1 MTKRKQSKNTRK
13 KRLLKKADRHSAKK
27 NKRAVRSPKI
37 FTGVFDASSQGYGF
51 ITADERLNL
60 SDADI
65 FVPAKHVKDA
75 VSGDRVSFT
84 VEQYHGRPEAHITEV
99 ISRGTKTFTGVYR
112 YRKRRQGNRLTA
124 SHVVISDNK
133 KLCFDTFISPAHL
146 NGAKDGDKVLCRITA
161 YPDTTNQ
168 TPARGVIDK
177 VYGDCEQLYPNVY
190 AIIDSYGIRTEFPE
204 AVSDEAETESKRRVL
219 KKNRLDLTNE
229 RIFTIDGAYS
239 KDFDDAICV
248 KKTDNGFELG
258 VHIADVSEYVKHN
271 SELDEEAYLRGTS
284 VYFADKVIPMLPVQ
298 LSNGICSLNP
308 NVNRYTLSAIIS
320 IDKDGGIKDCR
331 IAESVIKSKV
341 RGVYSEV
348 NDVIEKGEK
357 SKYHKKYA
365 PVFDNGG
372 LDDII
377 ALYNALKRKSQRR
390 HALELDSPEFCFDIG
405 EDGQIVNAYI
415 EERGVSERIIEQFML
430 AANEAVASLLLKRG
444 LPCVYRVHG
453 SPDPEKLQQL
463 KAFAD
468 SVGINTAAL
477 SGDDISLASV
487 EKFLD
492 AAKEKGKGEVLSYL
506 VLRCMMKAKYSPEHS
521 SHFGLGAD
529 CYCHFT
535 SPIRRYPDLTVH
547 RIIKTLLLHKDKN
560 GEKLASF
567 CYKAADQSNI
577 CEDKATK
584 LERDMDDLYM
594 ASFSRDK
601 VGQVFDAVITF
612 VVSFGFYAR
621 LPYGAEGFVRLPAVN
636 TEYIPSLFTVVTPG
650 RTYRPGDAVKVRI
663 TEVSL
668 NDRRIELTA
677 I

>member
-1 MTKRKQSKNTRK
+1 MAKRKQSKNTRK
-13 KRLLKKADRHSAKK
+13 KRLLKKADRHSVKK
-27 NKRAVRSPKI
+27 NKRTLKAQKT

-51 ITADERLNL
+51 ISADEDFGL

-75 VSGDRVSFT
+75 VSGDRVRFT
-84 VEQYHGRPEAHITEV
+84 VEQYRGRPEAHITEI

-112 YRKRRQGNRLTA
+112 YRKHRQGNRITA

-146 NGAKDGDKVLCRITA
+146 NGAKDGDKVLCRLTA

-168 TPARGVIDK
+168 TPARGVIEK
-177 VYGDCEQLYPNVY
+177 AYGDCEQLYPNVC
-190 AIIDSYGIRTEFPE
+190 AIIDSYGIRTEFSA
-204 AVSDEAETESKRRVL
+204 AVSDEAETASKRRVL

-239 KDFDDAICV
+239 KDFDDAISV
-248 KKTDNGFELG
+248 KRTDSGFELG
-258 VHIADVSEYVKHN
+258 VHIADVSEYVKHG
-271 SELDEEAYLRGTS
+271 SALDEEAFLRGTS

-298 LSNGICSLNP
+298 LSNGICSLYP
-308 NVNRYTLSAIIS
+308 NVNRYTLSAFIS
-320 IDKDGGIKDCR
+320 VDKDGEITDCK
-331 IAESVIKSKV
+331 IAESVIRSKV
-341 RGVYSEV
+341 RGVYFEV
-348 NDVIEKGEK
+348 NDVIEKGNQ

-365 PVFDNGG
+365 PVFRDGG
-372 LDDII
+372 LDGIL
-377 ALYNALKRKSQRR
+377 ALYNVLKSKSQRR

-430 AANEAVASLLLKRG
+430 AANEAVASLLLARG
-444 LPCVYRVHG
+444 LPCLYRVHG
-453 SPDPEKLQQL
+453 RPDAEKLQQL
-463 KAFAD
+463 KTFAD
-468 SVGINTAAL
+468 SVGIDTSAL
-477 SGDDISLASV
+477 DGDDITLASV

-492 AAKEKGKGEVLSYL
+492 AAKEKGKGEVFSYL
-506 VLRCMMKAKYSPEHS
+506 VLRCMMKAKYSPQHS

-547 RIIKTLLLHKDKN
+547 RIIKTLLLHAGKE
-560 GEKLASF
+560 GEMLSSY
-567 CYKAADQSNI
+567 CYKAAEQSNI
-577 CEDKATK
+577 CEDRSAK

-594 ASFSRDK
+594 AAFSRDK
-601 VGQVFDAVITF
+601 VGQSFDAVITG
-612 VVSFGFYAR
+612 VVSFGFFAR

-650 RTYRPGDAVKVRI
+650 KTYRPGDTVKVKI
-663 TEVSL
+663 SEVSL
-668 NDRRIELTA
+668 TDRKIELN
-677 I
+677 II